1 MACFALS
8 WLLYYNCFLLV
19 FAWKTFTTQ
28 LWGSVGHQHQH
39 LFDWTEQRTFT
50 HHVCLR
56 CTCRTF
62 LTGLLVVLALLMP
75 GVRHEDI
82 NTKFWRQRRVP
93 FGGRDVVLRSLC
105 NIIQPTTA
113 VHSHFSSGPRRTHLI
128 PHGSPNPCSICL
140 QTLHIARLDCMFQA
154 NF

>member
-1 MACFALS
+1 M
-8 WLLYYNCFLLV
+8 
-19 FAWKTFTTQ
+19 
-28 LWGSVGHQHQH
+28 
-39 LFDWTEQRTFT
+39 

-56 CTCRTF
+56 CTSRIV
-62 LTGLLVVLALLMP
+62 LTGLLVVLALLMA